1 MSKGSNTKAS
11 IINLALD
18 FASRR
23 GLESLSFGEL
33 AQEMKMSKSGLFAHF
48 KSRENLQIMV
58 FQRASDIFTEKV
70 VKSAVRAPRG
80 VPRIRAICENWIR
93 WDTSGFP
100 GGCPIITATIEF
112 DDRPGRLREHVF
124 KVQGEWISGLSFAA
138 ELAIAEG
145 HFREDCDTKQFAYE
159 LYSFMLGFHLYKRML
174 NDPGAMSKSVAAF
187 DDLLYRNYSEE
198 YKRQLKVT
206 ENREIYS

>member
-1 MSKGSNTKAS
+1 MRDRNFRT
-11 IINLALD
+11 D
-18 FASRR
+18 R
-23 GLESLSFGEL
+23 
-33 AQEMKMSKSGLFAHF
+33 SG
-48 KSRENLQIMV
+48 
-58 FQRASDIFTEKV
+58 
-70 VKSAVRAPRG
+70 G
-80 VPRIRAICENWIR
+80 VPAGPIGGCESGHSRGRA
-93 WDTSGFP
+93 TSGFP